1 MSKRALGPF
10 LFDDY
15 NYFDRIN
22 NYNSRLLHM
31 AEYKRV
37 NGDYTINT
45 LGTGSDITVKTNDD
59 SSNINLTTLGLD
71 SDINITAGDDL
82 NVVAPG
88 GTSITSNVF
97 IEGNLVVTGT
107 IDFRNI
113 KNRIYVTKNGDD
125 NNDGRSWDKAKRT
138 IKNACQTAQSLI
150 SNPPIDVN
158 KQLESGHV
166 TIFVAAGDYTED
178 CPIAVPAGC
187 AIIGDNLRSVTV
199 RPAVAR
205 SNVFT
210 LGSNCYV
217 WGLTVRGHQLYP
229 SALDITPEGYAGANG
244 KHLPRNTS
252 QVGFAFSF
260 TPGEVIR
267 VSPYIQNCSSISGS
281 GVFGN
286 PDYVPGGGG
295 ILVDPS
301 VCAEGNRINSIVLDA
316 FTQINQGGIGCKV
329 VGRGYMQLVSFFVNF
344 CQFGILCVDGGHVT
358 LLNSNCSFGN
368 YAFWS
373 EGKRTLVREPDELD
387 PDNPG
392 VTYKEVVPYKEARE
406 YLNANRATLQNSV
419 VSWVDTDVTNNY
431 TTTVTD
437 VATGTNLLTA
447 ADTAKLYVGMPVRF
461 SGTLF
466 GGLNDYTTYYVESIN
481 GSNFKIRTAAG
492 TTVTFGSNAS
502 GTMTVAFYYDSGK
515 CKRDVGYI
523 IDALVQDL
531 RTDSV
536 IYSRRAGTAYWNGV
550 TSLVEG
556 QVKQTVDAISQLYT
570 LIETAF
576 TGDAEKELSL
586 IPINAS
592 ISNIKDFIK
601 YGPNKPFEH
610 ARTLI
615 DKNRSFLKNDLIS
628 WINSNYPSLT
638 YNQNKCRRDVDYLL
652 DAVISDLITGT
663 GRASRTAGNAY
674 WKGTVDIPMPAP
686 TTTIAG
692 QVTETV
698 AAINRLRDRVISI
711 ISDVNISQD
720 YRNESDY
727 PDGELAETSLR
738 RFFGTITSIVGS
750 PTGPDKD
757 DLLISPLYES
767 ARRLMTLNK
776 EFIKKETV
784 AYVNNELSL
793 SIKIVGSNDAAN
805 TFTCVSTKILTS
817 DLIGKAVRFVND
829 PKGDPLSP
837 DVFGGVV
844 AGTVYYIKTV
854 NANAST
860 ITISADADLSTT
872 FNVNSNVSD
881 NTMYLIFYNQDKCE
895 RDVGYIVDA
904 IISDLATNSQ
914 ESTLMA
920 GNAYW
925 RGASSISNDFIAQ
938 LPDTLSAIDYAKRL
952 ALQIIKSDTTPP
964 IGDPA
969 LLEPR
974 DIFFKSDGTSVYIL
988 GGIGPKVYQYT
999 CSPAWTTSGL
1009 KYVGSFD
1016 LSDREITPQG
1026 MYIGNS
1032 GAKLYVI
1039 GTGSGDSTSDGR
1051 LVLEYDITSWNIT
1064 TAAYLRQKD
1073 LGIAG
1078 PGFVDNP
1085 SGIAFKPDGSVMY
1098 VLGSS
1103 DAKVYSYSITP
1114 GSEWNISAATYNNS
1128 FTVAEDNLP
1137 TGMTF
1142 NGDGTRLYVTG
1153 STNDVVIDYKLTSA
1167 YDVSSAVFMESISVS
1182 DREEEITGVQLRID
1196 GTGNSGKKMY
1206 IIGLDSDSIVEY
1218 TLLTAFD
1225 ITSAEYTSTTPVG
1238 YYSTPYQSAETQKF
1252 VATVTSIDS
1261 ALNSFVCDPTYG
1273 TLYLKANQE
1282 IKFTAGL
1289 SGAVYGGVSAG
1300 NTYYIKEI
1308 LSATQFTVSETVNES
1323 GVAGAIKTLSAG
1335 NPSGSM
1341 EVAPSGASA
1350 AFDVEKN
1357 FNTIINIISNGAE
1370 ELEEEF
1376 GSLVEA
1382 TGYTLSYAGAGIDY
1396 SKLSKGQGG
1405 VGVADPNKYT
1415 IELDGGR
1422 VFITATDEKGDFYV
1436 GKITPAP
1443 AGETP
1448 RPLFRINQQTG
1459 AIDGRAFYQSIFGF
1473 MAPFVM
1479 ALTRR
1484 K

>member
-1 MSKRALGPF
+1 
-10 LFDDY
+10 
-15 NYFDRIN
+15 
-22 NYNSRLLHM
+22 M
-31 AEYKRV
+31 AEIKRV

-45 LGTGSDITVKTNDD
+45 LGTASDVAIKTNGDD
-59 SSNINLTTLGLD
+59 SKIELTTIGSNSDINLTASD
-71 SDINITAGDDL
+71 DINL
-82 NVVAPG
+82 VAPG

-97 IEGNLVVTGT
+97 IDGNLVVTGS

-113 KNRIYVTKNGDD
+113 KNRLYVAKNGNDA
-125 NNDGRSWDKAKRT
+125 NDGRSWDKAKLT
-138 IKNACQTAQSLI
+138 IKNACETAQSLI
-150 SNPPIDVN
+150 TSPPGDVN
-158 KQLESGHV
+158 KQLDANHI
-166 TIFVAAGDYTED
+166 TIFVAAGDYTET

-199 RPAVAR
+199 RPSVAR

-244 KHLPRNTS
+244 QHLPRSTS

-260 TPGEVIR
+260 TPGEIIR

-344 CQFGILCVDGGHVT
+344 CQFGVLCVDGGHVT

-368 YAFWS
+368 YSFWS
-373 EGKRTLVREPDELD
+373 EGKRTLVREPDSID
-387 PDNPG
+387 PSNPG
-392 VTYKEVVPYKEARE
+392 VTYQEIIPYKEARE
-406 YLNANRATLQNSV
+406 YLSTNRLSLQNSV
-419 VSWVDTDVTNNY
+419 VSWVDSDVSANY
-431 TTTVTD
+431 TTTVTNTN
-437 VATGTNLLTA
+437 ATGNLLTA
-447 ADTAKLYVGMPVRF
+447 ANIAKLYVGMPIRF

-466 GGLNDYTTYYVESIN
+466 GGANINSYTTYTVGSIS
-481 GSNFKIRTAAG
+481 GSDFTIKNSSG
-492 TTVTFGSNAS
+492 NTVTVTTAS

-515 CKRDVGYI
+515 CKRDTGYI
-523 IDALVQDL
+523 IDAIIDDL
-531 RTDSV
+531 ETDSV
-536 IYSRRAGTAYWNGV
+536 IYSRRAGSAYWNGV
-550 TSLVEG
+550 TSLVQG
-556 QVKQTVDAISQLYT
+556 QITQTVNAISELQS
-570 LIETAF
+570 LIVTAF
-576 TGDAEKELSL
+576 TGDPEKTLAL
-586 IPINAS
+586 TPIKAS
-592 ISNIKDFIK
+592 IENIKDFIK

-615 DKNRSFLKNDLIS
+615 DNNRSFLKTDLIT
-628 WINSNYPSLT
+628 WINSTYPSLS
-638 YNQNKCRRDVDYLL
+638 YNQDKCKRDVDYLL

-674 WKGTVDIPMPAP
+674 WKGTVDIPLPSP
-686 TTTIAG
+686 VTTIAG
-692 QVTETV
+692 QVTQTV
-698 AAINRLRDRVISI
+698 AAINQLKTRVLQI
-711 ISDVNISQD
+711 ISDTDISQD
-720 YRNESDY
+720 YRNEADY
-727 PDGELAETSLR
+727 PDGEFATNSITR
-738 RFFGTITSIVGS
+738 AFATITGIIGAES
-750 PTGPDKD
+750 PDKD

-793 SIKIVGSNDAAN
+793 SIKIVGSNLSSD
-805 TFTCVSTKILTS
+805 TFTVVSTKQLTNE
-817 DLIGKAVRFVND
+817 LIGKTVRFVND
-829 PKGDPLSP
+829 PKGDPGNP
-837 DVFGGVV
+837 AVFGGVT
-844 AGTVYYIKTV
+844 AGTVYYIKTI
-854 NANAST
+854 NNGTKT
-860 ITISADADLSTT
+860 ITISANSDLSTT
-872 FNVNSNVSD
+872 FNVTETVND
-881 NTMYLIFYNQDKCE
+881 NTMYMIFYNQDKCE
-895 RDVGYIVDA
+895 RDVGYIIDA
-904 IISDLATNSQ
+904 VVSDLATNSQ

-969 LLEPR
+969 LLQPR
-974 DIFFKSDGTSVYIL
+974 DIFFKSDGTALYIL
-988 GGIGPKVYQYT
+988 GGIGPKVYQFS
-999 CSPAWTTSGL
+999 CASAWNTSTIS
-1009 KYVGSFD
+1009 YVNSFD
-1016 LSDREITPQG
+1016 LADKEITPQG
-1026 MYIGNS
+1026 MFIGNS
-1032 GAKLYVI
+1032 GAKLYIV
-1039 GTGSGDSTSDGR
+1039 GTGSTDNTADGR
-1051 LVLEYDITSWNIT
+1051 IVLEYDITSWNVS
-1064 TAAYLRQKD
+1064 TAVYLRQKD
-1073 LGIAG
+1073 LGALALNSG
-1078 PGFVDNP
+1078 YVDNP
-1085 SGIAFKPDGSVMY
+1085 SGISFASDGSKMFV
-1098 VLGSS
+1098 VGST
-1103 DAKVYSYSITP
+1103 DAKVYSYNLGTNWDVS
-1114 GSEWNISAATYNNS
+1114 SATYNTS
-1128 FTVAEDNLP
+1128 FTVSEDNLP
-1137 TGMTF
+1137 TGISF
-1142 NGDGTRLYVTG
+1142 NGNGTHMYVTG
-1153 STNDVVIDYKLTSA
+1153 STNDLVIDYTLGSG
-1167 YDVSSAVFMESISVS
+1167 YDLSTAVINETFNVS
-1182 DREEEITGVQLRID
+1182 DREEEITGVVLRVD
-1196 GTGNSGKKMY
+1196 GTGNTGKKMY
-1206 IIGLDSDSIVEY
+1206 IIGLDSDRVIEY
-1218 TLLTAFD
+1218 NLLTAFD
-1225 ITSAEYTSTTPVG
+1225 ITSAEFSSSTPVG
-1238 YYSTPYQSAETQKF
+1238 YFSTPYQSTVTQKF
-1252 VATVTSIDS
+1252 VATVTSVDS
-1261 ALNSFVCDPTYG
+1261 ASNAFTCDATYG

-1282 IKFTAGL
+1282 IKFGAGL
-1289 SGAVYGGVSAG
+1289 SGAVFGGVSAG
-1300 NTYYIKEI
+1300 TSYYIKTI
-1308 LSATQFTVSETVNES
+1308 VNATQFTISDTIS
-1323 GVAGAIKTLSAG
+1323 AAGVAGSIKTLAAG
-1335 NPSGSM
+1335 NPGGSM
-1341 EVAPSGASA
+1341 IVAPGGASA

-1357 FNTIINIISNGAE
+1357 FNTIIEIISNGAE

-1405 VGVADPNKYT
+1405 VGLADPNKYT
-1415 IELDGGR
+1415 IELSGGR